1 MLTAIERNSLAVEVV
16 HKLQMEILAGNI
28 KPGQKLLEQELSSMM
43 KTSRGPVRD
52 ALIILE
58 HEGLVVREYNRSAT
72 VVCMTAS
79 DVEEVSSLR
88 LCLEQLALKYAI
100 EKANEE
106 DIEGLEELVKSLRM
120 SLKKNLTDT
129 EAVDLDLQFHEA
141 FVKSSKHH
149 RLLSMWQSIKT
160 QIRFLILTRNAFNLH
175 EFERAADN
183 HEELL
188 DAIRNKNIEK
198 GMKVLQA
205 HDDRSYAR
213 LIASVRGSP

>member
-58 HEGLVVREYNRSAT
+58 HEGLVIREYNRSAI
-72 VVCMTAS
+72 VVRMTAS

-88 LCLEQLALKYAI
+88 LCLEQLALKYVI
-100 EKANEE
+100 EKASEE
-106 DIEGLEELVKSLRM
+106 DIERLEELVKSLRI
-120 SLKKNLTDT
+120 SLKKNSTAT
-129 EAVDLDLQFHEA
+129 EAVDLDLQFHEE
-141 FVKSSKHH
+141 FVKSSKHN
-149 RLLSMWQSIKT
+149 RLLLMWQSIKT
-160 QIRFLILTRNAFNLH
+160 QIRFLILTRNAFNIH

-183 HEELL
+183 HEDLL

-198 GMKVLQA
+198 GMKVLQV

-213 LIASVRGSP
+213 LIACYSE

>member
-1 MLTAIERNSLAVEVV
+1 MLTAIDRNSLAIEVAK
-16 HKLQMEILAGNI
+16 KLQLEIISGRI
-28 KPGQKLLEQELSSMM
+28 KPGQKLLEQELSNMM

-58 HEGLVVREYNRSAT
+58 HEGLVVREYNRGAT
-72 VVCMTAS
+72 VVRMTAS

-88 LCLEQLALKYAI
+88 LCLEQFALKYAI
-100 EKANEE
+100 EKAGKE
-106 DIEGLEELVKSLRM
+106 DIEKLKELIKSLRM

-129 EAVDLDLQFHEA
+129 EAVDLDLQFHEE
-141 FVKSSKHH
+141 FVKSSKHS
-149 RLLSMWQSIKT
+149 RLLLMWQSIKT
-160 QIRFLILTRNAFNLH
+160 QIRFLILTRNAFNSH
-175 EFERAADN
+175 EFEKAADN
-183 HEELL
+183 HEDLV

-213 LIASVRGSP
+213 LITSVRKSP

>member
-1 MLTAIERNSLAVEVV
+1 MLTAIERNSLAVEVA
-16 HKLQMEILAGNI
+16 HRLQMEILAGSI
-28 KPGQKLLEQELSSMM
+28 KPGQKLLEQELSIMM

-58 HEGLVVREYNRSAT
+58 HEGLVIREYNRSAT
-72 VVCMTAS
+72 VVRMTAS

-100 EKANEE
+100 EKASGE
-106 DIEGLEELVKSLRM
+106 DIERLEELVRSLRM
-120 SLKKNLTDT
+120 SLKKNFTAT
-129 EAVDLDLQFHEA
+129 EAVDLDLQFHEE
-141 FVKSSKHH
+141 FVKSSKHN
-149 RLLSMWQSIKT
+149 RLLLMWQSIKT
-160 QIRFLILTRNAFNLH
+160 QIRFLILTRNAFNIH

-183 HEELL
+183 HEDLL

-198 GMKVLQA
+198 GMKVLQV

-213 LIASVRGSP
+213 LIASYAE

>member
-52 ALIILE
+52 ALFILE
-58 HEGLVVREYNRSAT
+58 HEGLVIREYNRSAI
-72 VVCMTAS
+72 VVRMTAS

-100 EKANEE
+100 EKASEE
-106 DIEGLEELVKSLRM
+106 DIERLEELVKNLRM
-120 SLKKNLTDT
+120 SLKKNSTAT
-129 EAVDLDLQFHEA
+129 EAVDLDLQFHEE
-141 FVKSSKHH
+141 FVKSSKHN
-149 RLLSMWQSIKT
+149 RLLLMWQSIKT
-160 QIRFLILTRNAFNLH
+160 QIRFLILTRNAFNIH

-183 HEELL
+183 HEDLL

-198 GMKVLQA
+198 GMKVLQV

-213 LIASVRGSP
+213 LIACYSE